1 MTKLYLFDLDGTIT
15 ASHPG
20 ITRSVR
26 YALRK
31 MNYPEVPL
39 EELKPFIGPPLIP
52 QFKEQCHM
60 NEEQALQAVAF
71 FRERYSAVGK
81 FESSVYPGIPEM
93 LRRLRD
99 AGQKT
104 GIASSKAEQF
114 VREIVRHFQID
125 TCFDYIFGAAMDGS
139 RVEKPDVIRF
149 ALEQSGYTG
158 RPDRVIMV
166 GDRKYDVEGAHA
178 FGICAA
184 GVTYGYGSREELVEA
199 GADRICGTVR
209 ELEDFLLE
217 AADEK

>member
-166 GDRKYDVEGAHA
+166 GDRKYA
-178 FGICAA
+178 
-184 GVTYGYGSREELVEA
+184 
-199 GADRICGTVR
+199 
-209 ELEDFLLE
+209 
-217 AADEK
+217 